1 MIKENKNKLSLTSKI
16 FIGLLLGAITGIA
29 IHYVLPDGFVKDKLL
44 VNGLFFFIGTGFMR
58 LMQML
63 VVPLVFFSIISGSMA
78 IGDTKKLGT
87 VGVKTIGF
95 YLVTTALAISIALL
109 VANFI
114 NPGIGLDMTSIEVA
128 ETTINES
135 GAATGINMLLEIIPT
150 NPFAALAKGDM
161 LQVIL
166 FSLIIGVLLAG
177 LGEKTEYINRVI
189 NEANE
194 LMMKMTFAVMQLAP
208 IGVFG
213 LIAKTFSG
221 IGFDAFL
228 PMIKYMFSV
237 MSALVLQVMVVYLI
251 ILVIFSRLNP
261 RNFLKKITPILGF
274 AFSTASSGATVPLT
288 ISTLEEMGV
297 SRKISSF
304 TIPLGATINMDGTAI
319 MQGVAVVFVAQAYG
333 IDLSMSDFLTVIG
346 TATMA
351 SVGTAAVPGVG
362 LITLAMVFKSV
373 GLPIEGIGLIMGIDR
388 ILDMARTAVNVTGD
402 AVVTTI
408 VASQENLFD
417 RDAFY
422 GNKNK
427 ATDYNTDNENED
439 VYL

>member
-16 FIGLLLGAITGIA
+16 FIGLLLGAITGIV
-29 IHYVLPDGFVKDKLL
+29 IHYALPDGFIKDKLL

-166 FSLIIGVLLAG
+166 FSLIIGVLLAS

-237 MSALVLQVMVVYLI
+237 MTALVLQVMVVYII

-333 IDLSMSDFLTVIG
+333 IDLSISDFLTVIG

-422 GNKNK
+422 GKK
-427 ATDYNTDNENED
+427 GKTTDNNTESDNED
-439 VYL
+439 IYL